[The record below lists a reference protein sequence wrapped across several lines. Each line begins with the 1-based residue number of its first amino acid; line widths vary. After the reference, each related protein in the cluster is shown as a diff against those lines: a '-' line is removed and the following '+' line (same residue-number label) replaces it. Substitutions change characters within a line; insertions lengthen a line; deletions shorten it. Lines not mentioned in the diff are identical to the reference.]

1 MTEPA
6 RVRLQHLISG
16 FIVTQTVGTIVRLGI
31 PQLVSERARSA
42 AELAEASGADPDA
55 LRRGLRMLA
64 SKGVFAEQGGVIVH
78 TELSELLHPGVPGSL
93 EGQARLFASLHYET
107 WGDSFETFRTGEP
120 AFPRLHGRPLF
131 DWFSDHPE
139 EAETFNR
146 AMAGGAAGRRGV
158 LFERD
163 WSDVRTVVD
172 VGGGTAATLTAVLA
186 ANAHLHGHCLRSRAR
201 TGRRRAH
208 DPRGGLADR
217 CSLRRRELLR
227 DSASRVQTPT
237 SSPRSCTTGTTSE
250 PGAILRTC
258 RAAAHRES
266 RLILVEAI
274 LAEGDEPDWMKL
286 LDLHMLV
293 ALGGRERSEAEWRA
307 LLETAGFRLDAARN
321 GLLEASP
328 A

>member
-64 SKGVFAEQGGVIVH
+64 SKGVFAAQGGVIVH

-186 ANAHLHGHCLRSRAR
+186 ANAHLHGIVFDLEHAR
-201 TGRRRAH
+201 EDAERTIREAA
-208 DPRGGLADR
+208 LADR
-217 CSLRRRELLR
+217 CSFVAGSFFEAVPPGADAYVL
-227 DSASRVQTPT
+227 SAILHDWDDERA
-237 SSPRSCTTGTTSE
+237 R
-250 PGAILRTC
+250 AILRTC

-274 LAEGDEPDWMKL
+274 LAEGDEPDWMKV

-293 ALGGRERSEAEWRA
+293 VLGGRERSEAEWGA
-307 LLETAGFRLDAARN
+307 LLETGGFRLDAARN